1 MFNVY
6 LVWNPDYII
15 KNFKS
20 SLFDTV
26 SHHYEFL
33 EESNFILKIT
43 YTSKIPGLKI
53 NPVSVQHPRHNG
65 NCLALFLMKGDELT
79 NELIID
85 TRTTNYCDFVDY
97 IRPTDGSISTTVSTD
112 AVDFIQRQEKY
123 WRWAQYFNK
132 YVVDFSIKELENT
145 YLISL
150 THGADVKIA
159 YDVNE
164 EHFKITKFNY
174 RCIELM
180 AYIKEYELPK
190 MENIKVIYK
199 I

>member
-6 LVWNPDYII
+6 LVWNPDHVI

-20 SLFDTV
+20 SLFDIV
-26 SHHYEFL
+26 SHQYEFL
-33 EESNFILKIT
+33 EERNFILKIA

-53 NPVSVQHPRHNG
+53 NPVIVQHPRHNG
-65 NCLALFLMKGDELT
+65 NCMALFLIESDELT
-79 NELIID
+79 NELVID

-97 IRPTDGSISTTVSTD
+97 IRPAD
-112 AVDFIQRQEKY
+112 ANATDFIQRQEKY
-123 WRWAQYFNK
+123 WRWLQHFNK

-150 THGADVKIA
+150 THGMDVAIE
-159 YDVNE
+159 YDTNE

-174 RCIELM
+174 RWLELM
-180 AYIKEYELPK
+180 AYIKDYEIPK
-190 MENIKVIYK
+190 MENIKVVYNIK
-199 I
+199 